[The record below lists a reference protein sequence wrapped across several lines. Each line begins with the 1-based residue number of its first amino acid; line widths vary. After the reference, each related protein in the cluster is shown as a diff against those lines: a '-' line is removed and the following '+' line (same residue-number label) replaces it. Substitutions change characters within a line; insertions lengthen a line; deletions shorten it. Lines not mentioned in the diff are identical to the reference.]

1 MAPSL
6 KTFRKFGFN
15 DGQSQRIR
23 EAIRHYELHHTGKRP
38 TNTMEKINTIMD
50 SNGVE
55 CIPPGHNSRSPEI
68 LYINEGDSYM
78 TTVLFVGGRFRLGC
92 WGDIVERGNYD

>member
-1 MAPSL
+1 MAPTL
-6 KTFRKFGFN
+6 KTFRQFGFA
-15 DGQSQRIR
+15 DDQAQQIR
-23 EAIRHYELHHTGKRP
+23 EVIQHYERHYSGKRP
-38 TNTMEKINTIMD
+38 VVTMNKIDAIMD

-68 LYINEGDSYM
+68 LYINEGDTYA
-78 TTVLFVGGRFRLGC
+78 TTVLFLNGRFRLGC

>member
-6 KTFRKFGFN
+6 KAFRKFGFA
-15 DGQSQRIR
+15 DDQAQQIR
-23 EAIRHYELHHTGKRP
+23 EAIRHYEKYHSGKRP
-38 TNTMEKINTIMD
+38 VVTMNKIDTIMN
-50 SNGVE
+50 SSGVE

-68 LYINEGDSYM
+68 LYVNEGATGA
-78 TTVLFVGGRFRLGC
+78 TTVMFVNGRFRLGC